1 MSSAKIIA
9 IIPARG
15 GSKRIPRKNIRE
27 FCGKPMI
34 AHPIEVAL
42 SSGLFDQVVVST
54 DDKEIA
60 RIATDC
66 GASSPFE
73 RPSELSDDCTSTLP
87 VIRHA
92 IEQIETQQN
101 NKLEYI
107 CCIYATAPF
116 VTGRSLVEGYDCLL
130 RDSRLDFSFTATSY
144 SFPIQRALYLDR
156 ETDTV
161 KMFQPEYAS
170 TRSQDLKEAF
180 HDAGQFYWGRRDAF
194 LDYDN
199 IFYARST
206 PVILPRYQVQD
217 IDTLEDW
224 SCAERLF
231 LIHKKQK

>member
-1 MSSAKIIA
+1 MSSAKTIA

-34 AHPIEVAL
+34 AHSIETAL
-42 SSGLFDQVVVST
+42 RTGLFDQVVVST
-54 DDKEIA
+54 DDNEIA
-60 RIATDC
+60 RVASEC
-66 GASSPFE
+66 GASSPFM
-73 RPSELSDDCTSTLP
+73 RPSNLSDDYTPTLA

-92 IEQIETQQN
+92 IEQIETLQN
-101 NKLEYI
+101 NKLEHI

-116 VTGRSLVEGYDCLL
+116 LAERSLKEGYDCLL
-130 RDSRLDFSFTATSY
+130 RNPRLDFSFTATSY
-144 SFPIQRALYLDR
+144 AFPIQRALYLDS

-170 TRSQDLKEAF
+170 TRSQDLKEAY

-194 LDYDN
+194 LSYDN

-206 PVILPRYQVQD
+206 PVVLPRDQVQD
-217 IDTLEDW
+217 IDNPEDW
-224 SCAERLF
+224 DYAERLF
-231 LIHKKQK
+231 LIHKKQI